1 MNKIEHPIQSLASLV
16 KASIIASILAAI
28 ILLTVVLPAEYG
40 IDPTGIGKAMGLT
53 VMANNAEQTVKPA
66 LSSCDERALL
76 RQDTVKLIIP
86 ANSGLEYKFYLQKGE
101 VLEYTWQTAGAVLY
115 FDFHG
120 EPQGDTTGYFKSY
133 KEATANSDDGSKN
146 VPFNGSHGW
155 YWKNESGKP
164 IEVSL
169 KTKGNYQVLGQR

>member
-40 IDPTGIGKAMGLT
+40 IDPTGFGKAMGLT
-53 VMANNAEQTVKPA
+53 VMAENAEQAVKPT
-66 LSSCDERALL
+66 LGSCDERTLL
-76 RQDTVKLIIP
+76 REDTVKLTIP
-86 ANSGLEYKFYLQKGE
+86 ANSGLEYKFYLEKDA
-101 VLEYTWQTAGAVLY
+101 VLEYSWQTGGAMLY

-133 KEATANSDDGSKN
+133 KEAAADKGNGSKS

-169 KTKGNYQVLGQR
+169 KTKGDYQVIGLR